1 MLAELSMTPRN
12 PYGVRCSPKHA
23 GWWCRLLVAAFVA
36 LYLNYIPIHLA
47 TATHLSDLFAAVAH
61 TVFDDHDHD
70 HGDAEHDTDHHI
82 PHPASDHALTIATQ
96 TQTSLPSPIV
106 VVCVLAETSIFISEP
121 GSLAS
126 PPVFERIRPPGE
138 SPPDPLQPRA
148 PPLA

>member
-12 PYGVRCSPKHA
+12 PYGARCSPKHA

-36 LYLNYIPIHLA
+36 FYLNYIPVHLA
-47 TATHLSDLFAAVAH
+47 TATHLNDLFTAVAH

-70 HGDAEHDTDHHI
+70 DAEHDTDHHI
-82 PHPASDHALTIATQ
+82 PHPASDHALTITTQ
-96 TQTSLPSPIV
+96 AQTSLPSVI

-121 GSLAS
+121 DPLPS